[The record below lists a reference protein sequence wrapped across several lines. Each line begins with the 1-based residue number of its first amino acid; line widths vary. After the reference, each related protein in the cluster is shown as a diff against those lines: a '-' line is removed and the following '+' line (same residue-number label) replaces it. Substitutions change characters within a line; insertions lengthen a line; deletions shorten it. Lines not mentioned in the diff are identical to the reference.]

1 MGTRKNWNPGAILI
15 ADAIA
20 RLPEDSKECVR
31 EAQKIGTK
39 RQRKWLSE
47 MRKELAAAREEK
59 RRPVGTPCP
68 PPALALNESSR
79 IPRLRPRVALDI
91 GAIDETVESGLLLE
105 DL

>member
-47 MRKELAAAREEK
+47 MRKDWPPRGKKKGGQLV
-59 RRPVGTPCP
+59 RPAHLP
-68 PPALALNESSR
+68 PWR
-79 IPRLRPRVALDI
+79 
-91 GAIDETVESGLLLE
+91 
-105 DL
+105 